1 MRTSEVMLRGFD
13 RAEHV
18 QFRRYVGLT
27 NIAQSRFAVYHNR
40 ELLLYVRDPKFGRCN
55 PYAYICRRRFTRS
68 VVEFIN
74 EFLGGIGCVNKFAV
88 IDGKLSAAGK
98 RKIEPKY
105 CIMWP
110 TNL

>member
-1 MRTSEVMLRGFD
+1 MLRGFN
-13 RAEHV
+13 RGEHV

-27 NIAQSRFAVYHNR
+27 NIAQSRFEVYHNG

-55 PYAYICRRRFTRS
+55 PYVHICRRRFTRS

-74 EFLGGIGCVNKFAV
+74 EFLGGIGCVNKFTV
-88 IDGKLSAAGK
+88 IDGKLSNTGE

-105 CIMWP
+105 CITWP
-110 TNL
+110 TNLYR

>member
-1 MRTSEVMLRGFD
+1 MLRGFD

-18 QFRRYVGLT
+18 QFRRYIGLT
-27 NIAQSRFAVYHNR
+27 NIAQSRFEVYHNG
-40 ELLLYVRDPKFGRCN
+40 ELLLYVRDPKFG
-55 PYAYICRRRFTRS
+55 ICRPYVHICSRRFTRS

-74 EFLGGIGCVNKFAV
+74 EFLGSIGCVNKFTV
-88 IDGKLSAAGK
+88 IGGKLSAAGG

-105 CIMWP
+105 FIAWP